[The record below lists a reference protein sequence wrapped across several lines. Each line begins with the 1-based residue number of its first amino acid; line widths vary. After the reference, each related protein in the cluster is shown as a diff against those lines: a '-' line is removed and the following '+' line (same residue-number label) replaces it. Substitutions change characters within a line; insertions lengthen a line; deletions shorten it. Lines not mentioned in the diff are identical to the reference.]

1 EICGGKEED
10 VGLDELGEGSK
21 EVVSKIGEFGG
32 DIGSELLGDRG
43 GEVLFGGGKG
53 GEGDLR
59 RKKSVRKTSGKAC
72 AKAIEKIE
80 KTRADS
86 KQYWWIWD
94 QHYWRDVCARE
105 EMHVLMCPELMPTE
119 SKKIGKYIRGFP
131 EGIKGNMISSKPA
144 TLHEAINMA
153 RALVEQ
159 SVQGTLQGQ
168 VFKSTEP
175 AKFNGARARAYV
187 GGWKI
192 RTESE
197 CGSRYTVATQLG
209 VMSYQWNGLVGILT
223 EPLIDCNC
231 YEKRIVRIPLRN
243 GEILEVQG
251 ERPEKGLGSLMYQE
265 VGISHRSD
273 PRSASPVVRSPY
285 GLALEML
292 NCQNQLKELKEMGFY
307 STKVTHHGEHLCSLS
322 EEGGSMRRR
331 ITEVLLKTILDLL
344 KTEHV
349 VLHIFK
355 GAEFWLKKFST

>member
-1 EICGGKEED
+1 
-10 VGLDELGEGSK
+10 
-21 EVVSKIGEFGG
+21 
-32 DIGSELLGDRG
+32 
-43 GEVLFGGGKG
+43 
-53 GEGDLR
+53 DLR

-144 TLHEAINMA
+144 TLHEALNMA